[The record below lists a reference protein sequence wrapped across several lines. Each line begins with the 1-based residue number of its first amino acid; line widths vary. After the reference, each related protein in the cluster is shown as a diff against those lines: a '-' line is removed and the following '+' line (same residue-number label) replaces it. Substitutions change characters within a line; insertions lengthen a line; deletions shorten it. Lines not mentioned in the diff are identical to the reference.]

1 MKEGNHYIYT
11 FEEGGKEMAAILGGK
26 GAGLAEM
33 KKIGLNVP
41 DGFIITTKACIAY
54 QKGNRLPDGLND
66 LVRENMKV
74 LETKTKKG
82 FGSDKNPLL
91 VSVRSG
97 APVSMPGMMDTM
109 DIKEFFIGG
118 NSYGGWVA
126 LSYEVKYADS
136 QGLILIDN
144 AGTNPTVG
152 DQGEESVEKFMSRIE
167 RVSPKNDMKIMRQI
181 VENNTGS
188 KYKIDAEKLRK
199 IGKRSL
205 IIWGKEDQMIP
216 VEYGIRA
223 NENMQ
228 NSKLVIIENGTHTP
242 HVSSNEKVCGSIVDY
257 LNGK

>member
-1 MKEGNHYIYT
+1 MYRHTLQTSQGKVSFLFREGTKYLILLH
-11 FEEGGKEMAAILGGK
+11 GLGGI
-26 GAGLAEM
+26 GNNFM
-33 KKIGLNVP
+33 KISS
-41 DGFIITTKACIAY
+41 CIPEDY
-54 QKGNRLPDGLND
+54 GIVLPD
-66 LVRENMKV
+66 
-74 LETKTKKG
+74 
-82 FGSDKNPLL
+82 LL
-91 VSVRSG
+91 GHGQSARPNNITITNQADMIHELIG
-97 APVSMPGMMDTM
+97 AM

-242 HVSSNEKVCGSIVDY
+242 HVSSNEKVCESIVDY